1 MCWFMLDLLA
11 AFAACVSNKYGYT
24 AVHLPTNN
32 YINITMEAMALD
44 VLHFQNDSSP

>member
-1 MCWFMLDLLA
+1 MLDLLA

-32 YINITMEAMALD
+32 YIKITMEAMAHGRVD
-44 VLHFQNDSSP
+44 VLHIQNDSSP